1 MIQTGKWI
9 LFFSFW
15 EQLAGNNGKY
25 LNLKSIYQKI
35 ILEIFI
41 HNCLRI
47 PLCTNIILLKN
58 KKKHLKIKI
67 KKMRFKLFNKFNCDR
82 S

>member
-41 HNCLRI
+41 HNKYYSPMCGQMYR
-47 PLCTNIILLKN
+47 T
-58 KKKHLKIKI
+58 
-67 KKMRFKLFNKFNCDR
+67 
-82 S
+82 